1 MKRFVAGFSLAVALM
16 ASVCTGPATAGPA
29 QHGRSVGRVLSD
41 VTITGKVASKAE
53 VQRAV
58 ALARKVDGVKA
69 VKSFLQIVPQ
79 EKTAGYRSQTK
90 AKTG

>member
-1 MKRFVAGFSLAVALM
+1 
-16 ASVCTGPATAGPA
+16 
-29 QHGRSVGRVLSD
+29 